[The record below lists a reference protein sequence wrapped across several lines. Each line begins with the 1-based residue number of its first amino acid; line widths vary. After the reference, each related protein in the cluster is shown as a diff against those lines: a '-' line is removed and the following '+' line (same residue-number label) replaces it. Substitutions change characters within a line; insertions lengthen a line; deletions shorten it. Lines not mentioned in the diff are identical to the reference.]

1 LNLKEGLDIQIL
13 LKMLQIQ
20 VSAQN
25 SRLIISITLFQVTVV
40 LNLEEAAG
48 AVVAAGVV

>member
-1 LNLKEGLDIQIL
+1 
-13 LKMLQIQ
+13 MLQIQ

-40 LNLEEAAG
+40 LNLEAAG
-48 AVVAAGVV
+48 AMVAAGVV